1 MDPIHLT
8 YIIPAGLLLLAMIF
22 VIYAQ
27 IKVNSTFNKYSK
39 VHAECNL
46 KASEVASKL
55 LESNGVS
62 ASVMRTKGKLTDS
75 YNSRT
80 KEIKLSEP
88 VYDSTSVA
96 AIGVAA
102 HETGHAIQD
111 AKKYVPM
118 RLRTAAVKFGNF
130 ASSLFMPL
138 ILLGTMFWFV
148 LAGTLVGL
156 IFIVVALLLFILG
169 FVVNLVT
176 LPVELNASRRAK
188 AALSDAGILTANE
201 QKIVKKV
208 LNAAALT
215 YVASLAV
222 SLIALLRLIFF
233 FVAASDK

>member
-27 IKVNSTFNKYSK
+27 IKVNRTFNKYSK

-55 LESNGVS
+55 LERNGVS

-118 RLRTAAVKFGNF
+118 RLRTAAVKFSNF